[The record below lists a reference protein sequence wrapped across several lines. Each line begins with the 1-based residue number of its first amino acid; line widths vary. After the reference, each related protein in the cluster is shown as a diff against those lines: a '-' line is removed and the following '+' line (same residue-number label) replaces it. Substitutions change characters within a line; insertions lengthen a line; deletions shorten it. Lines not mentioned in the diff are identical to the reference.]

1 MLLDKL
7 LLDEVTAKAKE
18 SPRLRMNFN
27 LHESFDSKVQR
38 LFNAMEPG
46 TVVPIQRHQNTAET
60 MLLVRGK
67 MKVYFHDSEGEVI
80 DTFILSPEDGVYGVH
95 IPKGQWHSVEILES
109 GTVMFEVKEGPYA
122 PLSNDDI
129 IERQV

>member
-1 MLLDKL
+1 MLLDQA
-7 LLDEVTAKAKE
+7 LLDKVSAEAKE

-27 LHESFDSKVQR
+27 LHESLDSKVQR

-46 TVVPIQRHQNTAET
+46 TVAPIQRHQNTAET

-67 MKVYFHDSEGEVI
+67 MNVYFHNQVGDITE
-80 DTFILSPEDGVYGVH
+80 TFVLSPKDGVYGVH
-95 IPKGQWHSVEILES
+95 IPKGQWHSVEVLES

-122 PLSNDDI
+122 PLSIEDI
-129 IERQV
+129 IER